1 MGPKRAVKY
10 CHLRGTTVGSVFLL
24 ASTIVCTELQPIGIQ
39 RQPLTN
45 DNTLLLSSDKSGQTK
60 LNWAKSDKTGPN
72 TAKQDQ
78 KGQNRSKQYLLSL
91 IHYPLFF
98 KPYPSS
104 HILNPLS
111 VVGYHLSL
119 FSFPFSLIPYPIP
132 HVPYPFPYSHSLIA
146 IPYFQSY
153 SLFLI
158 PNSSSHIPYP

>member
-72 TAKQDQ
+72 TAKQDP
-78 KGQNRSKQYLLSL
+78 KWQNRSNLLSL
-91 IHYPLFF
+91 IHYTLFF

-104 HILNPLS
+104 HILDPLS

-132 HVPYPFPYSHSLIA
+132 HVPFPYWHERA
-146 IPYFQSY
+146 AFQSVGVRAADWQRR
-153 SLFLI
+153 
-158 PNSSSHIPYP
+158 